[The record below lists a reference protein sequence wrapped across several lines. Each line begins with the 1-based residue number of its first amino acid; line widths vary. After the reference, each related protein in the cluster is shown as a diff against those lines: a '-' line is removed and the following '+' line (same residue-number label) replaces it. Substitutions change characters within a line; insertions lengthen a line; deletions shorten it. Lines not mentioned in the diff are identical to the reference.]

1 MSWGYANSNLFI
13 QCKSEE
19 QAKELEKRFKEEDPG
34 QNLFYLWQGA
44 NDKNRWDLDLTDGD
58 IPDSFDDDVLALNK
72 WLKENFDLKLEGYW
86 IYDGDDLWRCE
97 VHDDKVVDGNLSWLA
112 GYTVAQIQELKQMAE
127 EKFKEETE
135 VKYA

>member
-19 QAKELEKRFKEEDPG
+19 QAKELEKRFKEEAPG

-44 NDKNRWDLDLTDGD
+44 NDKTRWDLDLTDGD

-72 WLKENFDLKLEGYW
+72 CH
-86 IYDGDDLWRCE
+86 R
-97 VHDDKVVDGNLSWLA
+97 
-112 GYTVAQIQELKQMAE
+112 QELNQCQKND
-127 EKFKEETE
+127 
-135 VKYA
+135 YA